1 MKKEVELYTNKN
13 TKITSKGNRKK
24 RCDCKMSASVAIV
37 CSTDGGVG
45 GVNRE

>member
-24 RCDCKMSASVAIV
+24 KCYCKMSAALLLFVV
-37 CSTDGGVG
+37 QMGVWG
-45 GVNRE
+45 A